1 MPVTPSDCEP
11 RRALITGVT
20 GQDGSYLAELLLKK
34 GYAVWGMARRHS
46 SRPTRRIEH
55 LLHAPEG
62 APSLHLVNGDLRDGG
77 SLLRLLREIKPHE
90 VYNLA
95 AQSDVKVSFAVPEY
109 TADVTGLGALRLL
122 EAIRELELPAR
133 FFQASSSEMFGKV
146 KETPQDENT
155 PFHPRSPYGS
165 AKAFAFYTTCNYREA
180 YDLFAVNGIM
190 FNHESPRRGESF
202 VTRKI
207 SLAASRI
214 SVGTQ
219 SLLKLGNLEAK
230 RDWGFAGDYVEAAW
244 RMLQCDQPD
253 DYVLATG
260 ESHSVR
266 EFCEICFEQV
276 GLPLTWH
283 GTGETEV
290 GVDPQGRT
298 LVAVDPEYYRPAEVE
313 TLRGN
318 SAKARAQLG
327 WEPTV
332 DLRQL
337 ATMMVEHDLELARRE
352 AAGIAPPVP

>member
-1 MPVTPSDCEP
+1 MPVNPSDSEP

-20 GQDGSYLAELLLKK
+20 GQDGSYLAELLLAK
-34 GYAVWGMARRHS
+34 GYSVWGMVRRHS
-46 SRPTRRIEH
+46 SGSTDRIEH
-55 LLHAPEG
+55 LQKPLEG
-62 APSLHLVNGDLRDGG
+62 QSRLELVNGDLRDGG
-77 SLLRLLREIKPHE
+77 SLLRLLREIRPHE

-95 AQSDVKVSFAVPEY
+95 AQSDVKVSFSVPEY

-122 EAIRELELPAR
+122 EAIREIDLPAR

-146 KETPQDENT
+146 KETPQDETT

-180 YDLFAVNGIM
+180 YGLFAVNGIM

-214 SVGTQ
+214 KAGSQDVLQ
-219 SLLKLGNLEAK
+219 LGNLEAK
-230 RDWGFAGDYVEAAW
+230 RDWGYAADYVEAAW
-244 RMLQCDQPD
+244 RMLQQSTAG

-266 EFCEICFEQV
+266 EFCEICFRHV
-276 GLPLTWH
+276 GLPLTWR
-283 GTGETEV
+283 GEGIDEV
-290 GVDPQGRT
+290 GLDAEGRT
-298 LVAVDPEYYRPAEVE
+298 VVAIDADYYRPAEVD

-318 SAKARAQLG
+318 AAKARTELG
-327 WEPTV
+327 WAPTV
-332 DLRQL
+332 SFADL

-352 AAGIAPPVP
+352 VAGMAPPAP

>member
-1 MPVTPSDCEP
+1 MPVSPPDSES

-20 GQDGSYLAELLLKK
+20 GQDGSYLAELLLAK
-34 GYAVWGMARRHS
+34 GYSVWGMVRRHS
-46 SRPTRRIEH
+46 SGSTERIDH
-55 LLHAPEG
+55 LLNRPDGQNRLE
-62 APSLHLVNGDLRDGG
+62 LVNGDLRDGG
-77 SLLRLLREIKPHE
+77 SLLRLLREIRPHE

-95 AQSDVKVSFAVPEY
+95 AQSDVKVSFSVPEY

-122 EAIRELELPAR
+122 EAIREIDLPAR
-133 FFQASSSEMFGKV
+133 YFQASSSEMFGKV

-180 YDLFAVNGIM
+180 YGLFAVNGIM

-214 SVGTQ
+214 KAGSQQV
-219 SLLKLGNLEAK
+219 LKLGNLEAR

-244 RMLQCDQPD
+244 RMLQQPEAG

-266 EFCEICFEQV
+266 EFCEICFRHV
-276 GLPLTWH
+276 GLPLTWS
-283 GTGETEV
+283 GVGAEEV
-290 GVDPQGRT
+290 GIDHEGRT
-298 LVAVDPEYYRPAEVE
+298 VVVVDPEHYRPAEVD

-318 SAKARAQLG
+318 ATKASAELG
-327 WEPTV
+327 WAPTV
-332 DLRQL
+332 SFAEL
-337 ATMMVEHDLELARRE
+337 ATMMVEHDLDLARRE
-352 AAGIAPPVP
+352 VAGMAPPTQ